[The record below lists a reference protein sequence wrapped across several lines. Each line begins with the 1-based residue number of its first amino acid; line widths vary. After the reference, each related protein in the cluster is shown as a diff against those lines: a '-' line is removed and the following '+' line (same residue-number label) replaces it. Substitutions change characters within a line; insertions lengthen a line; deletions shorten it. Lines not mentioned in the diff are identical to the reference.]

1 MSNIYTHSFKEKTIP
16 KSSTHRIL
24 HNQLQLRPYK
34 LQLLQD
40 LKEEDYEQHVK
51 FDEWLGSNSHFLT
64 KVFWSNEAY
73 IHLNGDFSRYHCRI
87 LSESNPHRFITKPLV
102 WFGFTADVCVEPFFL
117 MKMCYLEMLQHQL
130 RPQLVHKRK
139 LSSVMFM

>member
-1 MSNIYTHSFKEKTIP
+1 MVKKFESEFTLREKQKCGRRSAEIGRALNDTSCSTSIRTIP

-40 LKEEDYEQHVK
+40 LKEEDYKKRVK
-51 FDEWLGSNSHFLT
+51 FGEWFNRNLH
-64 KVFWSNEAY
+64 EAY

-87 LSESNPHRFITKPLV
+87 LSESNPQVYNKASIHLRFQ
-102 WFGFTADVCVEPFFL
+102 FGSA
-117 MKMCYLEMLQHQL
+117 L
-130 RPQLVHKRK
+130 RLIFV
-139 LSSVMFM
+139 

>member
-1 MSNIYTHSFKEKTIP
+1 MREKQKCGRRSAEIGRADKIIEVLNDTSCSTSIRTLSKKTTIP

-64 KVFWSNEAY
+64 KVF
-73 IHLNGDFSRYHCRI
+73 
-87 LSESNPHRFITKPLV
+87 
-102 WFGFTADVCVEPFFL
+102 
-117 MKMCYLEMLQHQL
+117 
-130 RPQLVHKRK
+130 
-139 LSSVMFM
+139 